1 LEVPPFAFVCWRPVR
16 APSVGPG
23 AHMEPAVV
31 VLIAEDEAAIRDILK
46 LSFEDGGF
54 SVILASSGEEA
65 IAAMEADRGL
75 RALITDIKLGSKV
88 TGWDV
93 ARHGRELNPDLPVVY
108 VTGSEGHDWASLGVP
123 NSVLIEK
130 PFAPAQVLTAVSQLL
145 NIGNTPGA

>member
-1 LEVPPFAFVCWRPVR
+1 
-16 APSVGPG
+16 
-23 AHMEPAVV
+23 M
-31 VLIAEDEAAIRDILK
+31 
-46 LSFEDGGF
+46 
-54 SVILASSGEEA
+54 
-65 IAAMEADRGL
+65 
-75 RALITDIKLGSKV
+75 ITDIKLGSKV